1 MKASV
6 STLAIRSLFAL
17 CSIASIGI
25 ASAADPVTDIMQK
38 AYAPYRVALFKTNS
52 NSQAEAQQA
61 ITQAQ
66 QSWGQIATQFGAKP
80 AAPYDRDTD
89 FAKSLAEVSKVYAKA
104 AEEIGKNQ
112 LTEAHE
118 TLEHARDVMSEM
130 RHRNNVIVYS
140 DHMNAYH
147 AQMELV
153 LIDGPKTLAGP
164 NGIQELTAQTGAL
177 EFLAARLK
185 SEAPADY
192 AKNDEFNTMLAAVQ
206 KSVADLKAALFTN
219 DATKVKDAL
228 GKVKVPYSKMFIKFG

>member
-6 STLAIRSLFAL
+6 STLAIRSLFVL
-17 CSIASIGI
+17 GCLASAGI
-25 ASAADPVTDIMQK
+25 ASAADPVTDVMQK

-52 NSQAEAQQA
+52 NSQEDAAKA
-61 ITQAQ
+61 IAQAQ
-66 QSWGQIATQFGAKP
+66 QGWSQLATQFGAKP
-80 AAPYDRDTD
+80 AAPYDRDTE

-153 LIDGPKTLAGP
+153 LNEGPKTLAGP
-164 NGIQELTAQTGAL
+164 NGMQELTAQTGAL

-185 SEAPADY
+185 TEAPADY
-192 AKNDEFNTMLAAVQ
+192 AKSDEFNTMLAAVQ
-206 KSVADLKAALFTN
+206 RSVADLKAALFTN

>member
-1 MKASV
+1 MYKSA
-6 STLAIRSLFAL
+6 LILSLLLTA
-17 CSIASIGI
+17 GI
-25 ASAADPVTDIMQK
+25 ASAADPVTDVMQK

-52 NSQAEAQQA
+52 NSQTEAQQA

-66 QSWGQIATQFGAKP
+66 QSWNQIATQFGSKP

-89 FAKSLAEVSKVYAKA
+89 FAKSLADVSKVYAKA

-118 TLEHARDVMSEM
+118 TLEEAREVMADL

-153 LIDGPKTLAGP
+153 LIEGPKTLTGP
-164 NGIQELTAQTGAL
+164 NGIQELIAQTGAL

-185 SEAPADY
+185 NEAPADY

-206 KSVADLKAALFTN
+206 KSVADLKAALFSN
-219 DATKVKDAL
+219 DLTKVKDAL

>member
-1 MKASV
+1 MFKPGLILSLL
-6 STLAIRSLFAL
+6 LATGL
-17 CSIASIGI
+17 
-25 ASAADPVTDIMQK
+25 ASAADPVTDAMQK
-38 AYAPYRVALFKTNS
+38 AYAPYRAALFKTNS
-52 NSQAEAQQA
+52 NSQTEALQA
-61 ITQAQ
+61 VTQAQ
-66 QSWGQIATQFGAKP
+66 QGWGQIATQFGAKP

-104 AEEIGKNQ
+104 AEQIGKNE

-118 TLEHARDVMSEM
+118 TLEHARDIMADM

-153 LIDGPKTLAGP
+153 LNDGAKTLAGP
-164 NGIQELTAQTGAL
+164 NGVQELTAQTGAL

-185 SEAPADY
+185 TEAPAEY
-192 AKNDEFNTMLAAVQ
+192 LKNDEFNAMFKAVE

-219 DATKVKDAL
+219 DATKVKEAL
-228 GKVKVPYSKMFIKFG
+228 GKVKVPYSKMFLKFG